1 MTMAKVMKR
10 LPVITDTNS
19 SICPSERN
27 GTELA
32 ARTGIKSGAICGD
45 CRGIWHGM
53 EAELTCFDRGDISV
67 YYPSHGH
74 KLNPNNP
81 NITDTKDKGTNLI
94 TCERMG
100 NMFTVNVTTRNG
112 FSSTATINLATVTI
126 KASGKMLIP
135 GTVYKLHS
143 KTGKMK
149 YFRTAADKELGKL
162 TQIASF
168 NLSAYYSHASKH
180 LNNFGL
186 ICPGYHA
193 AGACG
198 YCYAQQGNYGT
209 LSSVTAA
216 ECRTAYFIYLLTNNY
231 DALLQIMADM
241 VWHQTIVRRVY
252 RFRWF
257 DSGDV
262 STPQMAKLILDVVN
276 ELNRRC
282 DRLGFKRITHWL
294 PTRSGIDVD
303 NVKETPRYKLLAP
316 IATVLR
322 HASTNLL
329 VRPSGLL
336 KGYGGAPQYDGFAA
350 GTGVVEY
357 LDD

>member
-1 MTMAKVMKR
+1 MSKAIKR
-10 LPVITDTNS
+10 LPVITDAHS

-27 GTELA
+27 GIELE

-45 CRGIWHGM
+45 CRGVWNGS
-53 EAELTCFDRGDISV
+53 APELTCFDRSDIAV

-74 KLNPNNP
+74 KLDPLNPNM
-81 NITDTKDKGTNLI
+81 TDNKDKGRNLI
-94 TCERMG
+94 TCDRNG
-100 NMFTVNVTTRNG
+100 NRFTVTVTTTRNAY
-112 FSSTATINLATVTI
+112 SSTATIDLATVTI
-126 KASGKMLIP
+126 KPSARMQIP

-143 KTGKMK
+143 ETGKMK

-180 LNNFGL
+180 LNDVGL

-209 LSSVTAA
+209 VSSVMAS
-216 ECRTAYFIYLLTNNY
+216 ECRSAYVIYLLINHY
-231 DALLQIMADM
+231 DALIQMMVDM
-241 VWHQTIVRRVY
+241 VWYQTVKRDVF

-262 STPQMAKLILDVVN
+262 NTPQMARMIVDVVN

-282 DRLGFKRITHWL
+282 DRLGFDRIQHWL
-294 PTRSGIDVD
+294 PTRSGIDVN

-316 IATVLR
+316 IATVLQN
-322 HASTNLL
+322 APTNLL